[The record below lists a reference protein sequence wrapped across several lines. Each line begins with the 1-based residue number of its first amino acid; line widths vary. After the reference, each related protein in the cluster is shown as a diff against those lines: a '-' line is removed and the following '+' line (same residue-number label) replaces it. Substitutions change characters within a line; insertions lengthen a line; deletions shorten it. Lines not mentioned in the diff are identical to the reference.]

1 MEATLTNENPKHASV
16 ACSESANHSAAVWM
30 AETADTGKQSAEV
43 RMVEASH
50 SDLRMA
56 ETATVKTAE
65 KARSKM
71 AVTAT
76 NKIHAAEQS
85 PAST

>member
-43 RMVEASH
+43 MMVEENH
-50 SDLRMA
+50 SERMA
-56 ETATVKTAE
+56 ETATVRITQTADTE
-65 KARSKM
+65 KQSGRNSPT
-71 AVTAT
+71 VDGSHC
-76 NKIHAAEQS
+76 NK
-85 PAST
+85 